1 MARIAFIDQTG
12 ADAGGAQESFA
23 LLLRFL
29 PPDIEPHVVLF
40 QEGNYAA
47 RLRAL
52 GFDVTVF
59 PISQSIA
66 QATREQSGVTSALDG
81 IRAAVRLSSWLRRS
95 KIELVYTHTVKAHFI
110 AAPAALFAGIPCVMH
125 VRDILE
131 GRSRAALRTVAA
143 SCSKRRIA
151 ISSAVAKAY
160 ALPATSVVF
169 NPVELSAYADLP
181 AREQAYRRIGIEY
194 DPDVPLIGIV
204 GRINRWKGHDRFLRI
219 AQSIAARMPARF
231 LIAGSAIFR
240 DADFLEELQT
250 QCDLLGIRDR
260 VVFVPW
266 TDEVRWIYAA
276 LDLHCNCSTRE
287 PFGRT
292 VIEAAAAGVP
302 TVCFSDSGVSETIVD
317 GITGR
322 VVPAADEAAFTQ
334 AAIELLAERGSP
346 AMRPALREFARRFDP
361 STHAAQIAHILRK
374 AAV

>member
-1 MARIAFIDQTG
+1 MARVAFVDQTG
-12 ADAGGAQESFA
+12 AETGGAQESFA
-23 LLLRFL
+23 LLLRYL

-47 RLRAL
+47 RLRGQ
-52 GFDVTVF
+52 GFNVTVF

-66 QATREQSGVTSALDG
+66 QATRERTGITGALDG
-81 IRAAVRLSSWLRRS
+81 VRAAVRLSSMLRRS

-110 AAPAALFAGIPCVMH
+110 AAPAALIAGVPCVMH
-125 VRDILE
+125 FRDILE
-131 GRSRAALRTVAA
+131 GRTRAALRTVAA

-151 ISSAVAKAY
+151 ISSAVANAY
-160 ALPATSVVF
+160 ALPATNIVF
-169 NPVELSAYADLP
+169 NPVELDAYARLP
-181 AREQAYRRIGIEY
+181 AREDAYRRIGIDY
-194 DPDVPLIGIV
+194 DPQVPLIGIV

-219 AQSIAARMPARF
+219 ARSIAARMPARF
-231 LIAGSAIFR
+231 VIAGSAIFR
-240 DADFLEELQT
+240 DADFVAELHR
-250 QCDLLGIRDR
+250 QCDSLGIRDR

-266 TDEVRWIYAA
+266 TDDVRCVYAA

-302 TVCFSDSGVSETIVD
+302 TVCFSDSGVSETIAD
-317 GITGR
+317 GVTGR
-322 VVPAADEAAFTQ
+322 VVPAGDEAAFTQ
-334 AAIELLAERGSP
+334 AAIEVLAEGRSR

-361 STHAAQIAHILRK
+361 SIHAAHVAHILRK